1 MAVEPPLE
9 QPPPPFE
16 PTPEMIDFNEELTNA
31 LRACASTLYDRYT
44 QYGDLGVLGW
54 CNDFS
59 ELISA
64 IETVGMDGALFTA
77 TRDEGLE
84 ACDQILRLELDIKK
98 QLVLFF
104 LSSQVARLRRF
115 LDG

>member
-1 MAVEPPLE
+1 
-9 QPPPPFE
+9 
-16 PTPEMIDFNEELTNA
+16 MIEFNEELTNA

-44 QYGDLGVLGW
+44 QYGDVSPVTVVSKRTVPDEVVTFSQLGVLGW

-104 LSSQVARLRRF
+104 LR
-115 LDG
+115 